1 MKKVKMLKNLIDR
14 IDDMKDRPRDAFA
27 IGYNNGLDHAISLIN
42 EKIADIEKAER

>member
-1 MKKVKMLKNLIDR
+1 MKKVKMLKKLIER

-42 EKIADIEKAER
+42 DKISDIEKAER